1 MHTSH
6 FDDFFLL
13 MLLISTACCLMSFI
27 LFLAVLESSAGPGMA
42 QVTLH
47 PWSHCGYSPWL
58 AGPAPAPPLGPLFT
72 LATVELEVRLG
83 RLNTGAPSVLR
94 LSDWQ
99 QCKYVE

>member
-1 MHTSH
+1 
-6 FDDFFLL
+6 
-13 MLLISTACCLMSFI
+13 MLLISAACCLMSFI

-47 PWSHCGYSPWL
+47 LPWSHCGYSPWL

-83 RLNTGAPSVLR
+83 RLSTGAPSVLR

>member
-1 MHTSH
+1 
-6 FDDFFLL
+6 
-13 MLLISTACCLMSFI
+13 MLLISAACCLMSFI
-27 LFLAVLESSAGPGMA
+27 LFLAVVESSAGPGVA
-42 QVTLH
+42 QVTYIHVTPLV
-47 PWSHCGYSPWL
+47 PYCGHSPWL
-58 AGPAPAPPLGPLFT
+58 AGPAPVPPLGPVFT

>member
-1 MHTSH
+1 
-6 FDDFFLL
+6 
-13 MLLISTACCLMSFI
+13 MLLISAACCLMSFI
-27 LFLAVLESSAGPGMA
+27 LFLAVVESSAGPGVA
-42 QVTLH
+42 QVTYTTALV
-47 PWSHCGYSPWL
+47 PRCGHSPWL
-58 AGPAPAPPLGPLFT
+58 AGPAPAPPLGPVFT